1 MIRIM
6 LSLFL
11 LLGING
17 FIFVQKYMNSG
28 IEGALEAVLSRF
40 ILVAG
45 ICFLVI
51 WPLNLSKKSRSSS
64 FSVIFYIVLV
74 WIVHL
79 SAREIFL
86 PKAETVNLK
95 HGLIIETSIGTFSFG
110 AVRKDDKYY
119 MVNNTAFFSDKFII
133 YAPFAEIS
141 QNMLSMQ
148 QGTCFMWSSNTA
160 SDPKTLTNMLTI
172 PLPFDMDRFYRSW
185 NLNSSGYTPILYLL
199 ADRDILLNP
208 YMKPFRKKWLLA
220 LLGYAA
226 DLIFLMLVGAF
237 GAAYTNK
244 LDWHGIKCVGCAAF
258 YLVLIP
264 SIAVLYDYL
273 ILLSNIIINMWL

>member
-1 MIRIM
+1 MIRM
-6 LSLFL
+6 VLSLVL
-11 LLGING
+11 LLGINS
-17 FIFVQKYMNSG
+17 FIFVHKYINSG
-28 IEGALEAVLSRF
+28 IEVALESILSQF
-40 ILVAG
+40 ILIAG

-79 SAREIFL
+79 SAREILL
-86 PKAETVNLK
+86 PKAETINLK

-110 AVRKDDKYY
+110 TAQKKDNNY
-119 MVNNTAFFSDKFII
+119 MVNNAAFFSDQFII

-148 QGTCFMWSSNTA
+148 QGTCFMWISNTA
-160 SDPKTLTNMLTI
+160 ADPKTLTNTLTI
-172 PLPFDMDRFYRSW
+172 PLPFDMERFYRSW
-185 NLNSSGYTPILYLL
+185 NLISSGYMPILYLL
-199 ADRDILLNP
+199 ADRDILFNP

-226 DLIFLMLVGAF
+226 DLIFLILVGAF
-237 GAAYTNK
+237 GSAYTNK
-244 LDWHGIKCVGCAAF
+244 LDWHGIKWIGCFAF
-258 YLVLIP
+258 YVVLIP

-273 ILLSNIIINMWL
+273 ILLSNIIINTWL